1 MLKEQ
6 RPTPPLNQT
15 CLQALWPVQTK
26 MPEKQYTSTRRDP
39 SAAHSSSLWTFRF
52 LPPNSRESFSSHKIA
67 LCLNCLASLSSKI
80 REEI

>member
-26 MPEKQYTSTRRDP
+26 MPEKQ
-39 SAAHSSSLWTFRF
+39 
-52 LPPNSRESFSSHKIA
+52 
-67 LCLNCLASLSSKI
+67 
-80 REEI
+80 

>member
-26 MPEKQYTSTRRDP
+26 MPEKTVSINQRKTVKRFIFHP
-39 SAAHSSSLWTFRF
+39 SRQFT
-52 LPPNSRESFSSHKIA
+52 SFSPHTGEQLSNHRK
-67 LCLNCLASLSSKI
+67 LNI
-80 REEI
+80 

>member
-26 MPEKQYTSTRRDP
+26 MPEKQGAATRGKQSNHPFVIPLDI
-39 SAAHSSSLWTFRF
+39 SLISPHTLGNHFQTT
-52 LPPNSRESFSSHKIA
+52 K
-67 LCLNCLASLSSKI
+67 
-80 REEI
+80 